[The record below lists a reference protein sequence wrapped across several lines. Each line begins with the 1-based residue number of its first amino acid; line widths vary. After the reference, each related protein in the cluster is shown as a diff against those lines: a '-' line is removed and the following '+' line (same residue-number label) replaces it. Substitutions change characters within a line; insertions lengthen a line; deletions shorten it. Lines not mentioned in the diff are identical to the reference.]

1 MKIADFLLFLRKE
14 KRFSVSAV
22 KGYRLPLASVFKYKL
37 PEIWHSF
44 VLHDL
49 IRSFEIERPLRPV
62 GPLSWDLMKV
72 LDYLRGSSFEP
83 LHLKPLRVVMMKT
96 LFLLSLVTAKRVSE
110 LQALSCHV
118 VFQGPDISLTYL
130 PEFVAKTESER
141 NLLPRSFLVKS
152 LVEFVGDLPEERL
165 LCPVQALQTY
175 LAATASLVPRPR
187 SLFVSPRS
195 PLRSPLKNALLYFV
209 RCVTSSAGALRDDQP
224 SLP

>member
-49 IRSFEIERPLRPV
+49 IRSFEIERPLCPV

-96 LFLLSLVTAKRVSE
+96 LFLLSLVTVKRVSE
-110 LQALSCHV
+110 LQALSCRV

-130 PEFVAKTESER
+130 PEFVAKR
-141 NLLPRSFLVKS
+141 NRSGISCHVLFLSSPWWNLWGISLRSDCYVLFRLYRLIWQLLLPWFLV
-152 LVEFVGDLPEERL
+152 LVLCSCL
-165 LCPVQALQTY
+165 LA
-175 LAATASLVPRPR
+175 
-187 SLFVSPRS
+187 
-195 PLRSPLKNALLYFV
+195 PL
-209 RCVTSSAGALRDDQP
+209 
-224 SLP
+224 